1 MIYDTKTQKE
11 INKMGAI
18 NTPATEAL
26 DKASAQYEFLEAPGA
41 ISGEDYSN
49 AIGAEKASR
58 LFKTLV
64 MKGDTTGSVYVFV
77 VPALAK
83 LSQRQTARALGEH
96 ALEMIKPVELK
107 QLTGYVHGGTSPL
120 GMINQYRVIFD
131 ECAGDMDK
139 VIINGGGGGYL
150 VELTLDEFAKVQ
162 PYELMP
168 LKK

>member
-1 MIYDTKTQKE
+1 MDKIT
-11 INKMGAI
+11 
-18 NTPATEAL
+18 TPATEAL
-26 DKASAQYEFLEAPGA
+26 DAADAKYEFLEAPGA
-41 ISGEDYSN
+41 ISGEDYAK

-64 MKGDTTGSVYVFV
+64 MKGDTTESVYVFLI
-77 VPALAK
+77 PALAK

-96 ALEMIKPVELK
+96 ALEMLKPIDLK
-107 QLTGYVHGGTSPL
+107 HLTGYTHGGTSPL
-120 GMINQYRVIFD
+120 GMKNKFKTIFD
-131 ECAGDMDK
+131 ECAGDMET

-150 VELTLDEFAKVQ
+150 VELTLDEFAKAH

>member
-1 MIYDTKTQKE
+1 MAFVK
-11 INKMGAI
+11 
-18 NTPATEAL
+18 TPATEAL
-26 DKASAQYEFLEAPGA
+26 DAVNAKYEFLEAPGA
-41 ISGEDYSN
+41 ISGEDYS
-49 AIGAEKASR
+49 KALGDERAAR

-64 MKGDTTGSVYVFV
+64 MKGDTTGNVYVFA
-77 VPALAK
+77 VPALEK

-107 QLTGYVHGGTSPL
+107 KLTGYVHGGTSPL
-120 GMINQYRVIFD
+120 GMTNQYRTIFD
-131 ECAGDMDK
+131 ESAGDMEA

>member
-1 MIYDTKTQKE
+1 MEKIT
-11 INKMGAI
+11 
-18 NTPATEAL
+18 TPATEAL
-26 DKASAQYEFLEAPGA
+26 DAVNAKYEFLEAPGA
-41 ISGEDYSN
+41 ISGEDYSR
-49 AIGAEKASR
+49 AIGAEKAAR

-64 MKGDTTGSVYVFV
+64 MSVYVFV

-96 ALEMIKPVELK
+96 ALEMIKPIDLK
-107 QLTGYVHGGTSPL
+107 HLTGYTHGGTSPL
-120 GMINQYRVIFD
+120 GMKNQFRVIFD

-150 VELTLDEFAKVQ
+150 VELSLDEFAKVQ

>member
-1 MIYDTKTQKE
+1 MDVIK
-11 INKMGAI
+11 
-18 NTPATEAL
+18 TPATEAL
-26 DKASAQYEFLEAPGA
+26 DKAGAKYEFLEAPGA
-41 ISGEDYSN
+41 ISGEDYSR
-49 AIGAEKASR
+49 AIGAEKAAR

-64 MKGDTTGSVYVFV
+64 MKGDTTGSVYVFLI
-77 VPALAK
+77 PALAK

-120 GMINQYRVIFD
+120 GMTNQFRVIFD
-131 ECAGDMDK
+131 ECAGEMAA

-150 VELTLDEFAKVQ
+150 VELTLDEFAKAV

>member
-1 MIYDTKTQKE
+1 MAQIT
-11 INKMGAI
+11 
-18 NTPATEAL
+18 TPATEAL
-26 DKASAQYEFLEAPGA
+26 DAAGAKYEFLEAPGA
-41 ISGEDYSN
+41 ISGEDYSRMV
-49 AIGAEKASR
+49 GADRAAR

-64 MKGDTTGSVYVFV
+64 MKGDTTGSIYVFV

-96 ALEMIKPVELK
+96 AL
-107 QLTGYVHGGTSPL
+107 

-139 VIINGGGGGYL
+139 VVINGGGGGYL
-150 VELTLDEFAKVQ
+150 VEFSLDEFAKVQ

>member
-1 MIYDTKTQKE
+1 MAKIT
-11 INKMGAI
+11 
-18 NTPATEAL
+18 TPATEAL
-26 DKASAQYEFLEAPGA
+26 DAANANYEFLEAPGA
-41 ISGEDYSN
+41 ISGEDYAR
-49 AIGAEKASR
+49 AIGGDKAAR
-58 LFKTLV
+58 IFKTLV
-64 MKGDTTGSVYVFV
+64 MKGDTTGSIYVFV

-96 ALEMIKPVELK
+96 ALEMLKPVELK

-120 GMINQYRVIFD
+120 GMTNQYRVIFD
-131 ECAGDMDK
+131 DCAAEMED
-139 VIINGGGGGYL
+139 VLINGGGGGYL